1 MRKLREFYKDG
12 FYHVFNRGINKE
24 VIFREKA
31 DFVFYLYKIKELL
44 KTFPVCI
51 HAYSFIPNHFHQL
64 PQQISEKPLSGFY
77 QSLHTSLGNFLNRK
91 YGRVGPI
98 FQGRPQAKIIKED
111 EYLLSLSFY
120 INLNIILEE
129 LQHQNFPKISS
140 SQLDKMLIK
149 VENYP
154 WSSYGVYL
162 GLREDGITSD
172 KFILSIISDDIK
184 KARKEYR
191 KMARDILI
199 SKKFLKLRDLI
210 FEG

>member
-12 FYHVFNRGINKE
+12 FYHIFNRGINKE

-31 DFVFYLYKIKELL
+31 DFVFYLYKIKNLL
-44 KTFPVCI
+44 KTFPVSI
-51 HAYSFIPNHFHQL
+51 HAYSFLPNHFHQL
-64 PQQISEKPLSGFY
+64 PQQLSEKPLSSFY
-77 QSLHTSLGNFLNRK
+77 QNIHTSLGSFLNRK
-91 YGRVGPI
+91 YGRVGTI
-98 FQGRPQAKIIKED
+98 FQGRPQAKVIKED
-111 EYLLSLSFY
+111 EYLLTLSFY

-129 LQHQNFPKISS
+129 LQHQNYPKISP
-140 SQLDKMLIK
+140 SQLDKILVK
-149 VENYP
+149 AENYP

-162 GLREDGITSD
+162 GLREDGITND
-172 KFILSIISDDIK
+172 KFILSIISDDIG

-191 KMARDILI
+191 KMARDMLI